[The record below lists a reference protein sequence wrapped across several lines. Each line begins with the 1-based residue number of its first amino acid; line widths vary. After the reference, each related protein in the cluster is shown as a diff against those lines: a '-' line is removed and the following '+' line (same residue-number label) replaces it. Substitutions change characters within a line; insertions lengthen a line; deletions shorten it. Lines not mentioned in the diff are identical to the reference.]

1 MTAQSIADCGYTEI
15 NWIVVDGSDSE
26 SPDFVDDVFE
36 KFGIQG
42 SYHHLEGSTI
52 YSGMNHGISQ
62 GEAPLTLILNEG
74 DLLIPGS
81 IKALI
86 DSQGK
91 KANGS
96 LTIGAMI
103 RKGDLLKPKRPDAGF
118 FLHHYDIRHN
128 NALIPRS
135 LYLSL
140 GLYEPSFEIS
150 AEHHWLKNA
159 FSQGVTFNLVDH
171 PIIVFETGGASDARS
186 TKRQKA
192 IAEDAQ
198 KSVSIYFPLVP
209 KKLLEAIFFYR
220 FEEAAI
226 EQEHLASLVRASELD
241 PKFAESLQAFLLHV
255 WRNKRT
261 NKSLSH
267 QQFVF
272 RCMLAHAVMKSD
284 FPLLDVM
291 GISHSD
297 EKYFLHF
304 VEEFSRKTETFVA
317 NSISSSSVAGKTEP
331 IVICSKKNSLAESRF
346 QGNVISL
353 EELPLTLG
361 DLSIKDCYLMF
372 GDSRFQA
379 VQFHFATWSFRE
391 PIFLNYFGEFVPT
404 LVSMHGVD
412 VRDLAESR
420 IQRKNYINELNSLLK
435 VRVTCPSLYLK
446 KLISELGLPEEKID
460 VVGNPVTPWKTQF
473 VDSRNTLSL
482 INVGRS
488 VRFKGHE
495 ILIQAIED
503 CVSKGLDVNLK
514 IVLGEDAETRSARNL
529 RRLIRRKKLDDKIQ
543 LIAFFDFHAGQRIE
557 ANAYISSSI
566 YDDRSKRAETFGVAN
581 VEALLAG
588 LPSIIS
594 KSGAQ
599 PEILSEIF
607 KSRSDLESKVI
618 FYESEDINE
627 LVKAVSAL
635 AQQLVSENN
644 KVKSDDAQSNFNPF
658 SPEQHS
664 EKIKLSIALANQQEK
679 MVLFASS
686 LRGGAGKATL
696 ELADHLATKSTLSP
710 KIVTANFETELVEN
724 RPVERISVKPSEHF
738 SRFEGGSI
746 ISDTKMGLD
755 ALEIKVL
762 CRGSK
767 LNVIGWTRDLLSD
780 EAIGFLSWMDTPLS
794 IVVRDYHHLTGG
806 CHYNQGCNQF
816 LDNCSSCPQVRE
828 ESEVL
833 QVEQKLLYRSLKWNL
848 KNITWISLS
857 NHSKELIKDSAL
869 VSKGHLMVSPNP
881 NFEALVKGNFDKRF
895 LAKTQDDGVIRIL
908 FMPSSSGFT
917 KGTDLFPPLAQE
929 VQKMSKNLG
938 LRLEFYTN
946 EISSDLLSD
955 HRVVSKKVPEGEI
968 NQVMSKTNV
977 TLSLS
982 RQETYSNTVVESL
995 LVGTPVVAINTG
1007 VASDLKR
1014 VTNAVETFEEL
1025 DGLSK
1030 VAERIINLAQM
1041 ESFYFQ
1047 KSLAKTVYP
1056 KTISETYELIASRPL
1071 AVKTGRSDLPES
1083 LKNWE
1088 FVYRNDSKRTSQNVS
1103 LKNYLNAI
1111 GRVEPYMLK
1120 RGIWQ
1125 LFHEPSL
1132 FFRNLKLFV
1141 NRR

>member
-36 KFGIQG
+36 KFEIQG
-42 SYHHLEGSTI
+42 TYHHLKGSTI

-62 GEAPLTLILNEG
+62 GKAPLTLILNEG

-91 KANGS
+91 NADSG
-96 LTIGAMI
+96 LTTGAMI
-103 RKGDLLKPKRPDAGF
+103 REGELLKPKKPDAGF
-118 FLHHYDIRHN
+118 FLHHYNIRHN
-128 NALIPRS
+128 NALIPRN

-159 FSQGVTFNLVDH
+159 FTKGVTFNLIDD

-186 TKRQKA
+186 AKKQKV

-198 KSVSIYFPLVP
+198 KSMSIYFPLVP

-220 FEEAAI
+220 FEENAI
-226 EQEHLASLVRASELD
+226 GQEHLASLVRASELD
-241 PKFAESLQAFLLHV
+241 PIFAESFKAFLLHV
-255 WRNKRT
+255 WRDKRT

-291 GISHSD
+291 GISQSD

-317 NSISSSSVAGKTEP
+317 DSISSSSAARKTEP
-331 IVICSKKNSLAESRF
+331 IVICRKKNSLAESRF
-346 QGNVISL
+346 QGHVISL
-353 EELPLTLG
+353 EQLPLTLG
-361 DLSIKDCYLMF
+361 ELSIKDCYLMF

-420 IQRKNYINELNSLLK
+420 RQRKNYLNDLNSLLK
-435 VRVTCPSLYLK
+435 VRVTSPSLYLK
-446 KLISELGLPEEKID
+446 GQISELGIPEEKID

-473 VDSRNTLSL
+473 VDSQNTVSL
-482 INVGRS
+482 VNVGRS

-495 ILIQAIED
+495 ILIEAIEK
-503 CVSKGLDVNLK
+503 CASKGLDVNLK
-514 IVLGEDAETRSARNL
+514 IVLGEDSETRSVRNL
-529 RRLIRRKKLDDKIQ
+529 RRRIRRRKLDDKIQ
-543 LIAFFDFHAGQRIE
+543 LIPFFDFQAGQRLE
-557 ANAYISSSI
+557 ANAYVSSSI

-581 VEALLAG
+581 VEALLSG
-588 LPSIIS
+588 LPLIIS

-607 KSRSDLESKVI
+607 ESRSDLENKVL

-627 LVKAVSAL
+627 LVKAISAL
-635 AQQLVSENN
+635 AQQLVSKNN
-644 KVKSDDAQSNFNPF
+644 QVKSDDAQYSINPF
-658 SPEQHS
+658 SAEQYS
-664 EKIKLSIALANQQEK
+664 EKIKQSIALADQKEK
-679 MVLFASS
+679 IVLFASS

-696 ELADHLATKSTLSP
+696 ELADHLSTKSTLSP
-710 KIVTANFETELVEN
+710 KIITANFETELVEN
-724 RPVERISVKPSEHF
+724 RTVERISVKPSEHF

-755 ALEIKVL
+755 ALEIKAL

-780 EAIGFLSWMDTPLS
+780 EAIGFLSWMNTPIS

-833 QVEQKLLYRSLKWNL
+833 QVEQKLLSRSLKWNL
-848 KNITWISLS
+848 NNITWIALG
-857 NHSKELIKDSAL
+857 NHSKELIKNSPL

-881 NFEALVKGNFDKRF
+881 NFEALVEGNFGKTF
-895 LAKTQDDGVIRIL
+895 LAKTKDDGVIRIL

-917 KGTDLFPPLAQE
+917 KGTDLWPQLAQE
-929 VQKMSKNLG
+929 LQQVSKKLG
-938 LRLEFYTN
+938 LRLGIYTN
-946 EISSDLLSD
+946 EISSDLLSA
-955 HRVVSKKVPEGEI
+955 HRVVSKKVPEGQI
-968 NQVMSKTNV
+968 NQFMSKAHV

-982 RQETYSNTVVESL
+982 RQETYSNTVIESL
-995 LVGTPVVAINTG
+995 LVGTPVMAINTG

-1014 VTNAVETFEEL
+1014 VTNAVETFEEH
-1025 DGLSK
+1025 DDLSK
-1030 VAERIINLAQM
+1030 VAERIINLAKM

-1056 KTISETYELIASRPL
+1056 KTISETYEMIASRPL
-1071 AVKTGRSDLPES
+1071 AVKSGHSDLPES

-1088 FVYRNDSKRTSQNVS
+1088 FVYRNDSKTTSQKVS
-1103 LKNYLNAI
+1103 LKNYLKAI

-1125 LFHEPSL
+1125 LFHDPSL